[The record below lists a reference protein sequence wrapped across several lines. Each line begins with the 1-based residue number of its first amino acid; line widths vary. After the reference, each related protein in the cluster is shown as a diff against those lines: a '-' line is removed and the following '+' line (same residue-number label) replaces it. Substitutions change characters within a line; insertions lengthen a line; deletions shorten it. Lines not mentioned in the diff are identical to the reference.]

1 MDTTREPAV
10 LSVQETVTVQKR
22 VLWQS
27 VLLLLLVF
35 LAFSRWT
42 VGGDPLSP
50 QTGTRAYVEIG
61 MVVFAFVLMLFMW
74 GPGVFFKSFRSS
86 SFTILFAFGIWTVIT
101 VFWAGNPIM
110 TLGKSIELLVIAFLG
125 AGIASQSSAAG
136 VSIVKTL
143 LIALLLL
150 IGFLFLVNI
159 AYYHTPVPFRP
170 YMNRARFVMGFD
182 HPNTTVMFFS
192 SVAILLSYLFF
203 SSRDLYQRIWMVIGI
218 VISLA
223 FIYLTDS
230 RTSMFSVLVAIL
242 LLALWKIR
250 SKRVITSILL
260 VFLIALTVV
269 SLILVSGKFDRRINN
284 FIANHQDF
292 LTLNGRTGLWASAF
306 ETIDGAN
313 IGGLGYYNSRFLFLG
328 SLGQGWGYNLHNSY
342 LELFFTTGWIG
353 LFFVILFYFS
363 LAFLLPS
370 IRTNPLPLII
380 FFYMSLEG
388 IMESRLFIP
397 TIPFL
402 VAITLIF
409 HQQFQV
415 MNACLSPHSIVEQS
429 STGDLHA

>member
-1 MDTTREPAV
+1 
-10 LSVQETVTVQKR
+10 
-22 VLWQS
+22 
-27 VLLLLLVF
+27 
-35 LAFSRWT
+35 
-42 VGGDPLSP
+42 
-50 QTGTRAYVEIG
+50 
-61 MVVFAFVLMLFMW
+61 
-74 GPGVFFKSFRSS
+74 
-86 SFTILFAFGIWTVIT
+86 
-101 VFWAGNPIM
+101 
-110 TLGKSIELLVIAFLG
+110 
-125 AGIASQSSAAG
+125 
-136 VSIVKTL
+136 
-143 LIALLLL
+143 
-150 IGFLFLVNI
+150 
-159 AYYHTPVPFRP
+159 
-170 YMNRARFVMGFD
+170 
-182 HPNTTVMFFS
+182 
-192 SVAILLSYLFF
+192 
-203 SSRDLYQRIWMVIGI
+203 MVIGI

-242 LLALWKIR
+242 LMALWKIR

-260 VFLIALTVV
+260 VFLIALTIV

-370 IRTNPLPLII
+370 IGTNPLPLIF

-415 MNACLSPHSIVEQS
+415 MNACLSPHSSLEQS